1 MRRMKIHKILL
12 LLPVLALA
20 ACADYDHYTEQ
31 TLSGDGTKTPLEVTA
46 VLDAKSNVA
55 KTRAADKEFASGDV
69 LLAYLRHVTWN
80 GGFTTEEADKRTSIS
95 ADQAP
100 KLVTFNCTGNT
111 DWDSSLADIYPFKAD
126 SIVAINGGDG
136 GNSKKATG
144 TEATKLYWDDF
155 SVSTD
160 DGTMDLRTE
169 GHYLQSYYGY
179 CYNGGDANITT
190 ALDNETGV
198 LGWKIIADQSG
209 TNGAENFKKSDLLWS
224 AEQTPVN
231 YAHSD
236 KVNGVRPGLI
246 IPYTHA
252 MSKVSIKVTLGDGF
266 DSNTSFDG
274 TTITLNDMRL
284 KCTANAPEA
293 KLTYPVPSAETKGEV
308 IMKAGATA
316 GTFEAIVVPSILT
329 VGNTFATITN
339 MAGNK
344 YTIPVTE
351 KMVQKDPTGKNG
363 WGIQLGA
370 ANEDVSGGTA
380 QVKPR
385 TRAYDTTIP
394 AGTGFQMKSGVN
406 YVLNVTVS
414 KTEVNVTATILDW
427 DEIEA
432 EGVAEIHFDN
442 DIKDKTGDIAEYL
455 QEYGFDV
462 YKAAYAGQ
470 EGGKP
475 KAPAFGTRDT
485 HLKYNKT
492 SQTWK
497 YDPIIYWQGG
507 EAEYFRALANVRT
520 DAPGTADKN
529 ESLIMENGRDA
540 LWGTTQAHKGKDADG
555 ANYDYAEGAALKPRT
570 GYIPLMFY
578 HAMSQITFNL
588 VDALAGNSDGS
599 SHLDLHGATIQLTNL
614 ATGGKIDLFDG
625 KITPSAVTE
634 KTFSEDAGA
643 IPSRMGFFASKENDI
658 TTTYKEEVTLRNY
671 IITPQT
677 FKNEA
682 MVIITLA
689 DGTVYKAQLNKCITE
704 VTANGQTG
712 DEYITEWKPGVHY
725 IYTIELGKET
735 ITFRAVVE
743 QWKEVEGGGKATLE
757 WD

>member
-31 TLSGDGTKTPLEVTA
+31 TLSGDGTKTPLEVAA

-126 SIVAINGGDG
+126 CIVAINGGDG

-144 TEATKLYWDDF
+144 TDATKLYWDDF

-252 MSKVSIKVTLGDGF
+252 MSKVSIKVTLGAGF
-266 DSNTSFDG
+266 DSNTNFDG

-351 KMVQKDPTGKNG
+351 KMVQEDPTGKDG
-363 WGIQLGA
+363 WGTQLGA

-380 QVKPR
+380 QAKPR

-442 DIKDKTGDIAEYL
+442 DIKDKTGDIAKYL

-497 YDPIIYWQGG
+497 YDPVIYWQGG
-507 EAEYFRALANVRT
+507 DAEYFRALANVRA
-520 DAPGTADKN
+520 DAAGTTDKN
-529 ESLIMENGRDA
+529 ESLIMENGRDV
-540 LWGTTQAHKGKDADG
+540 LWGTTAEANGYTEGQAVS
-555 ANYDYAEGAALKPRT
+555 PRT
-570 GYIPLMFY
+570 GHVPLKFY

-614 ATGGKIDLFDG
+614 ATGGTIELFEG

-677 FKNEA
+677 IKNEA

-725 IYTIELGKET
+725 TYTIELGKET
-735 ITFRAVVE
+735 ITFRAVIE
-743 QWKEVEGGGKATLE
+743 TWKTVEGGGKATLE